1 MIKELLRLTL
11 GKSVLSEEELSTV
24 ICDCENV
31 INSRP
36 LTYVSENPQEL
47 VPLTPAMF
55 LRENHCSRVIDIDE
69 IDSQK
74 LSKRM
79 KYRNKLFNEL
89 RKWFRKEYLGELVQM
104 YNERPSR
111 ELRINEIV
119 LIGDDNTKRLFWP
132 LARIIELIPGRDG
145 KIRTERLKTQNGTAA
160 PSPTNLSLRNSI
172 K

>member
-1 MIKELLRLTL
+1 
-11 GKSVLSEEELSTV
+11 
-24 ICDCENV
+24 
-31 INSRP
+31 
-36 LTYVSENPQEL
+36 
-47 VPLTPAMF
+47 MF

-79 KYRNKLFNEL
+79 KYRNKPFNEL
-89 RKWFRKEYLGELVQM
+89 RKRFRKEYLGELVQR

-119 LIGDDNTKRLFWP
+119 LIGDDNTKRLFWR

-145 KIRTERLKTQNGTAA
+145 KIRTVRLRMEQCCAQSNESF
-160 PSPTNLSLRNSI
+160 P
-172 K
+172 